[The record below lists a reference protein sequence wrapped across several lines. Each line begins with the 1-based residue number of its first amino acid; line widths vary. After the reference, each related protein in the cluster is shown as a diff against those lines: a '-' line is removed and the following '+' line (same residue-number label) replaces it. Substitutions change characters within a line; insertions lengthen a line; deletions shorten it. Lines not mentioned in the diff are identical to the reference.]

1 MDLHLTS
8 LWNRG
13 LRQLRNII
21 ANSLVPL
28 AAPSVLSFSP
38 DLCRRWRSF
47 EPYPNKHDLVKQAR
61 ETKRKY
67 SSATHQSLPFK
78 EFHDPWHF
86 RGNFSHRKKPNKS
99 SEKWKKKNNGGKEAK
114 ASGRREG
121 RGGSVTFLTPKR
133 NLSSALVNQT
143 LEAHIHQQQQK
154 AAYKQLLG
162 QSWFFL
168 VKMIGT
174 KKRLNSF
181 KTCFPPKF

>member
-47 EPYPNKHDLVKQAR
+47 EPYPNEHDLVKQAR

-67 SSATHQSLPFK
+67 CSATHQSLPFK
-78 EFHDPWHF
+78 EIHEPWHF
-86 RGNFSHRKKPNKS
+86 RGNISHRKKPNKS
-99 SEKWKKKNNGGKEAK
+99 SEKKQRGKRSKSIRKERRK
-114 ASGRREG
+114 GRKCHFCNPETKFVFCASESNF
-121 RGGSVTFLTPKR
+121 GSWYLAAATE
-133 NLSSALVNQT
+133 SS
-143 LEAHIHQQQQK
+143 
-154 AAYKQLLG
+154 
-162 QSWFFL
+162 
-168 VKMIGT
+168 M
-174 KKRLNSF
+174 
-181 KTCFPPKF
+181 